1 MEANLKF
8 DNKWLLQPIAGDT
21 GQAYMGTSDN
31 EKMFI
36 KRNSPPFL
44 AILSREGIAP
54 KLMWTKRLG
63 NGDVLTA
70 QEWLDGDL
78 LTSENLGNHLGVVQ
92 ILQHLH
98 GSENLADMLEKVGG
112 KKMQPLDFLSSY
124 ITDLPFGLKDNK
136 YLESILEYLEHYI
149 PEPVPLSAC
158 HGDPIHNNWL
168 QAADGH
174 LYLVD
179 WDSSM
184 LADPASDLGTIL
196 GRYVDHDDWTTW
208 LHQYGI
214 PNNKENMDRIY
225 WYCGM
230 NFLLRIKHYYLQ
242 GNFKQV
248 NKEIALLKK
257 IFIY

>member
-1 MEANLKF
+1 MEANLQF
-8 DNKWLLQPIAGDT
+8 DSKWTLQPIAGDT
-21 GQAYMGTSDN
+21 GQAYMGVSDN
-31 EKMFI
+31 DKMFI

-70 QEWLDGDL
+70 QEWLDGDIL
-78 LTSENLGNHLGVVQ
+78 SEGNMPDSFEVVQ

-98 GSENLADMLEKVGG
+98 RSSTLADMLAKVGG
-112 KKMQPLDFLSSY
+112 KKMFPLDFLSQY
-124 ITDLPFGLKDNK
+124 ISDLPFGLKDNE
-136 YLESILEYLEHYI
+136 YLESVLEYLEHYI
-149 PEPVPLSAC
+149 PEPAPLSAC
-158 HGDPIHNNWL
+158 HGDPIHNNWIRSST
-168 QAADGH
+168 GR

-196 GRYVDHDDWTTW
+196 GRYIDHDDWSGW
-208 LHQYGI
+208 LQAYGI
-214 PNNKENMDRIY
+214 PTNKQNMDRIY

-230 NFLLRIKHYYLQ
+230 NFLLRIKHCYLK

-248 NKEIALLKK
+248 NKEINLLKK